1 MIRDPAPRV
10 PKLSSWQLAWSALAS
25 VVFVPLAFRGVSL
38 EEVGRILG
46 EAHWGP
52 IALAAL
58 LFVITVVAKAA
69 RWGLFFQR
77 RLSWRS
83 LFAAVTIGQSVNFLL
98 PGRLGEVARVYV
110 LRRREEDRV
119 ARILGTI
126 GAEKF
131 VDLIALVVLTV
142 IVTPFMP
149 LPAWLRDPSLRVSAL
164 SLAASLLLAVVYLQ
178 RARLRRL
185 ATWIAVRVLRSN
197 PTIVGKQ
204 IDLTVDGFAP
214 LADRKS
220 IPAIVMATAII
231 WWLMVATNY
240 ALFFA
245 LPMQPSWLVS
255 AVLLLV
261 LHVGVAVPS
270 TPGKIG
276 VFQML
281 VNITLALFGVS
292 RELALGYGLLLY
304 LIIVLPQMAMAAPF
318 VGEELTTLRRHPQA
332 AGAAD

>member
-1 MIRDPAPRV
+1 MKDSSSRV
-10 PKLSSWQLAWSALAS
+10 PKLSPWQLAWSALAS

-38 EEVGRILG
+38 PEVGRILR
-46 EAHWGP
+46 EAHWAP
-52 IALAAL
+52 IVLAAL
-58 LFVITVVAKAA
+58 LFSITVMAKAA

-77 RLSWRS
+77 RLSFRS
-83 LFAAVTIGQSVNFLL
+83 LFAAAAIAQSVNFLL

-110 LRRREEDRV
+110 LRHREEDRV

-131 VDLIALVVLTV
+131 VDLIALVVLAV
-142 IVTPFMP
+142 IVTPFIP
-149 LPAWLRDPSLRVSAL
+149 LPAWLRDPSLRVSAV
-164 SLAASLLLAVVYLQ
+164 SLGATLMLAVVYLQ

-185 ATWIAVRVLRSN
+185 ATWAAVRVFRSN
-197 PTIVGKQ
+197 PTVIGKQ

-214 LADRKS
+214 LADRKA
-220 IPAIVMATAII
+220 IPAIAAASVGI

-245 LPMQPSWLVS
+245 LPMRPSWLVA

-304 LIIVLPQMAMAAPF
+304 LIIVLPQAAMAAPF
-318 VGEELTTLRRHPQA
+318 VGEELAALRRQQPEA
-332 AGAAD
+332 AGAVD